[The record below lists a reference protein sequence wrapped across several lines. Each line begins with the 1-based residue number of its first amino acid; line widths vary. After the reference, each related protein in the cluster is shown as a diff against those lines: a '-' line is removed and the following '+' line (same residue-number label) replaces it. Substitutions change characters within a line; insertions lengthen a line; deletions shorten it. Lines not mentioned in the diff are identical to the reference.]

1 MSQAEVLQRLI
12 HEGDALLK
20 AGRYAEG
27 EARAREVLAHQP
39 KNAGGHYLLGLSALL
54 QERHGDALAYF
65 DGALRTDRVNPQLHF
80 MAALCQGS
88 LGRTDEAIASY
99 RRALQYQPEFIEAR
113 ANLGY
118 LLEHTGRLEEAAES
132 YRRALALAP
141 TEWMALVRL
150 GYCERL
156 LGRAQQSLEVLRRA
170 LAVRP
175 GAAAT
180 HNEIALSL
188 LQLERTEEAIAS
200 LRAAVAAEPGFV
212 EGWANLAKLL
222 YVRHIEALQQGERG
236 ATPPDPAP
244 VVECFDRLLEFDP
257 TNAEF
262 KYLRDSIAGAR
273 VDRPPD
279 RYIESFFDRFAPRF
293 DTRVVEELRYV
304 APAVAERILMPRLEG
319 RSGLRVVDL
328 GCGTGL
334 SGGFL
339 RPHAGLLVGVDLSA
353 AMLERARER
362 AIYDELAREEIGDYL
377 ARSDAGRYDVAI
389 ALDVFIYVGDLE
401 RVMGAVAAALAR
413 GGIFAF
419 SIEEL
424 AGEGGDYALQ
434 PAGRYAHAPGY
445 VTAAAERAGLRVAGS
460 DAFDIRHE
468 AGRPVPA
475 RLFVLEK
482 PGA

>member
-20 AGRYAEG
+20 AGRFAEG
-27 EARAREVLAHQP
+27 EARAREILAHQP
-39 KNAGGHYLLGLSALL
+39 KNAGGQYLLGLSALM

-88 LGRTDEAIASY
+88 LGRADEAIASY

-118 LLEHTGRLEEAAES
+118 LLEHAGRLEDAAES
-132 YRRALALAP
+132 YRRALALDP
-141 TEWMALVRL
+141 NEWMTLNRL

-156 LGRAQQSLEVLRRA
+156 LGRAEQSIEVLRRA
-170 LAVRP
+170 TALRP
-175 GAAAT
+175 GSAAT

-200 LRAAVAAEPGFV
+200 LRAAVAAEPGFA

-222 YVRHIEALQQGERG
+222 YVRHLEAVQEGERAG
-236 ATPPDPAP
+236 AAPPDPAP

-257 TNAEF
+257 ANAEF

-293 DTRVVEELRYV
+293 DTRVVEELRYA
-304 APAVAERILMPRLEG
+304 APAVAERILQPRLGG

-339 RPHAGLLVGVDLSA
+339 RPHAGSLVGVDLSA
-353 AMLERARER
+353 AMLERAQARG
-362 AIYDELAREEIGDYL
+362 IYDELVREEIGDYL
-377 ARSDAGRYDVAI
+377 ARGGAERFDVAI

-401 RVMGAVAAALAR
+401 RVMGAVATALAP

-424 AGEGGDYALQ
+424 AAAAGDFALL

-445 VTAAAERAGLRVAGS
+445 VTAAAERAGLRIAGS

-468 AGRPVPA
+468 AGKPVAA
-475 RLFVLEK
+475 RLFVVER
-482 PGA
+482 A

>member
-1 MSQAEVLQRLI
+1 LSQAEVLQRLI

-20 AGRYAEG
+20 AGRFAEG

-39 KNAGGHYLLGLSALL
+39 KNAGGQYLLGLSALM

-113 ANLGY
+113 SNLGY
-118 LLEHTGRLEEAAES
+118 LLEHAGRLEEAAES

-141 TEWMALVRL
+141 NEWMTLNRL

-156 LGRAQQSLEVLRRA
+156 LGRAEQSIEVLKRA
-170 LAVRP
+170 AALRP
-175 GAAAT
+175 GSAAT
-180 HNEIALSL
+180 LNEIALSL

-200 LRAAVAAEPGFV
+200 LRAAVAAEPGFA

-222 YVRHIEALQQGERG
+222 YVRHLEALQESERAG
-236 ATPPDPAP
+236 TARPDPAP

-257 TNAEF
+257 ANAEF

-293 DTRVVEELRYV
+293 DARLVEELRYA
-304 APAVAERILMPRLEG
+304 APAVAERVLKPRLEG

-339 RPHAGLLVGVDLSA
+339 RPRAGSLVGVDLSA
-353 AMLERARER
+353 AMLDRAQARG
-362 AIYDELAREEIGDYL
+362 IYDELVREEIGDYL
-377 ARSDAGRYDVAI
+377 ARREAASLDVAI
-389 ALDVFIYVGDLE
+389 ALDVFIYVGNLE
-401 RVMGAVAAALAR
+401 RVMGAVAAALAP

-424 AGEGGDYALQ
+424 AAAGGDFALL
-434 PAGRYAHAPGY
+434 PAGRYAHAPAY
-445 VTAAAERAGLRVAGS
+445 VTAVAERAGLRAAGS
-460 DAFDIRHE
+460 DAFDVRHE
-468 AGRPVPA
+468 AGKPVPA
-475 RLFVLEK
+475 RLFLLEK
-482 PGA
+482 A

>member
-20 AGRYAEG
+20 AGRFAEG

-39 KNAGGHYLLGLSALL
+39 KNAGGQYLLGLSALM

-88 LGRTDEAIASY
+88 MGRIDDAIASY

-118 LLEHTGRLEEAAES
+118 LLEHAGRLEEAAES
-132 YRRALALAP
+132 YRRALALDP
-141 TEWMALVRL
+141 NEWMTLNRL

-156 LGRAQQSLEVLRRA
+156 LGRAEQSIEVLGRA
-170 LAVRP
+170 VALRP
-175 GAAAT
+175 GSAAT
-180 HNEIALSL
+180 LNEIALSL

-200 LRAAVAAEPGFV
+200 LRAAVAAEPGFA

-222 YVRHIEALQQGERG
+222 YVRHIEAMQRG
-236 ATPPDPAP
+236 GDAGAAPPDPAP

-257 TNAEF
+257 ANAEF

-293 DTRVVEELRYV
+293 DARLVEELRYA
-304 APAVAERILMPRLEG
+304 APAVAERVLKPRLEG

-339 RPHAGLLVGVDLSA
+339 RPHAGSLVGVDLSA
-353 AMLERARER
+353 AMLERARAR
-362 AIYDELAREEIGDYL
+362 GIYDELVREEIGDYL
-377 ARSDAGRYDVAI
+377 ARGEAGRFEVAI
-389 ALDVFIYVGDLE
+389 ALDVFIYVGNLE
-401 RVMGAVAAALAR
+401 RMMDAVAAALAP
-413 GGIFAF
+413 GGVFAF

-424 AGEGGDYALQ
+424 AAAGGDFALL
-434 PAGRYAHAPGY
+434 PAGRYAHAPAY
-445 VTAAAERAGLRVAGS
+445 VAAAAERAGLRVAGS
-460 DAFDIRHE
+460 DAFDVRHE
-468 AGRPVPA
+468 AGKPVPA
-475 RLFVLEK
+475 RLFLLEK
-482 PGA
+482 A